1 MTQSIDSEIID
12 IRKVIIIK
20 VDNQKTGKSK
30 KLIKLKFFANN

>member
-30 KLIKLKFFANN
+30 KINKIKILRK